1 MCGGCIPL
9 GGVNSRTNL
18 APLNYK
24 YGYPFLRGFI
34 YQFTCVLIGI
44 GNTCFKVLKKLSD
57 VIDLCG
63 LGGLHH
69 APHHSGGVAQLVRAL
84 ACHARG
90 RGFESRHSRH
100 SLAIYS
106 ADLCDLTIAYVLRHY
121 NLSSW
126 AVCDI
131 LLNFWASSAII
142 GLTLAGF

>member
-1 MCGGCIPL
+1 MDPSFYVTNLTAYIYISEEGCISL

-69 APHHSGGVAQLVRAL
+69 APHLL
-84 ACHARG
+84 RG
-90 RGFESRHSRH
+90 
-100 SLAIYS
+100 
-106 ADLCDLTIAYVLRHY
+106 C
-121 NLSSW
+121 
-126 AVCDI
+126 
-131 LLNFWASSAII
+131 SSA
-142 GLTLAGF
+142 G